1 MSNDSFLLVRLSA
14 LVPEHL
20 PVKASGKWQFDC
32 FLTPCLFP
40 TQTDHIRCT
49 QVIDPQKPQAQHY
62 SSSGR
67 WKQSLPLIYYPMHIC
82 QICMSWHHVKEKNWK
97 GQLGAASH
105 EKAVMSLPSQAGGS
119 HDIGETWNVFY
130 DEQQLWRS
138 LSRHLSA
145 LSRVTASWAFW
156 KLICFYSSFKYNLWM

>member
-1 MSNDSFLLVRLSA
+1 MTPFYLSGYLPWCLSICLLKRVRNGSLIAFLRHVCS
-14 LVPEHL
+14 
-20 PVKASGKWQFDC
+20 
-32 FLTPCLFP
+32 
-40 TQTDHIRCT
+40 DHIRCT

-67 WKQSLPLIYYPMHIC
+67 WKRSLPLIYYPMHIC

-105 EKAVMSLPSQAGGS
+105 EKAVMSLTSQAGGS

-130 DEQQLWRS
+130 DEQQLWCS
-138 LSRHLSA
+138 LSSHLSA